1 MHQVIARCRT
11 GSSHIMRHKP
21 CQDRLCR
28 VQTHDFTLLAV
39 ADGHGSAE
47 YTRSGLGAR
56 FAVYAAQKVLPSD
69 APDEEV
75 VADIKWLYDH
85 MVARHMARHP
95 LSEREMGLLSA
106 ARLHPV
112 AAYGCTLAVAV
123 IDYAHNSTTRYCL
136 GDSGV
141 FCIDTSGHFP
151 PPLPEDPACVGSA
164 TSSMCQSPETVKQ
177 HFRIQHLDGSIMA
190 AVGVYSDGA
199 EAEDWHAADVLFS
212 KSKGDDEESTE
223 SMENRVEKLLKLT
236 DHGDDQT
243 YVLAVDPEAVTTDD
257 FQAGLAEEVHRG
269 HQVMALNRG
278 LEKRKQAEV
287 YLRLL
292 LDKAKRLSGSE
303 AVKFKDEVLR
313 PAAEEFAALNNTIEV
328 LRKEVLRKELEEVP

>member
-11 GSSHIMRHKP
+11 GSSHITRHKP
-21 CQDRLCR
+21 CQDRLCH
-28 VQTHDFTLLAV
+28 VQTPDFTLVAV

-47 YTRSGLGAR
+47 YSRSGIGAR

-85 MVARHMARHP
+85 LVARHLSRHP
-95 LSEREMGLLSA
+95 LSDREMALLSA
-106 ARLHPV
+106 AKLHPV

-141 FCIDTSGHFP
+141 FCITSGHFP
-151 PPLPEDPACVGSA
+151 PPLPEDSACVGSA

-177 HFRIQHLDGSIMA
+177 HFRIQHLDGIMAA

-199 EAEDWHAADVLFS
+199 EAEEWRAAEALF
-212 KSKGDDEESTE
+212 DDEASEE
-223 SMENRVEKLLKLT
+223 SMETRVEKLLKMC

-243 YVLAVDPEAVTTDD
+243 FVLAVDPEAVTTDD
-257 FQAGLAEEVHRG
+257 FQAGLAEEIHRG

-278 LEKRKQAEV
+278 LEKRKQSEV

-313 PAAEEFAALNNTIEV
+313 PAAEEFTALNNTIEV
-328 LRKEVLRKELEEVP
+328 LRMELEEVP

>member
-21 CQDRLCR
+21 CQDRLCH
-28 VQTHDFTLLAV
+28 VQTPDFTLVAV

-56 FAVYAAQKVLPSD
+56 FAVYAAQKILPSD

-75 VADIKWLYDH
+75 VGDIKWLYDH

-141 FCIDTSGHFP
+141 FCITSGHFP

-199 EAEDWHAADVLFS
+199 EAEEWRAAEALF
-212 KSKGDDEESTE
+212 DDEASEA
-223 SMENRVEKLLKLT
+223 SMETRVEKLLKLT

-243 YVLAVDPEAVTTDD
+243 FVLAVDPAAVTTDD
-257 FQAGLAEEVHRG
+257 FQAGLAEEIHRG
-269 HQVMALNRG
+269 HQLLAVTRG
-278 LEKRKQAEV
+278 VEKRKQMET

-328 LRKEVLRKELEEVP
+328 LRMELEEVP

>member
-11 GSSHIMRHKP
+11 GSSHITRHKP
-21 CQDRLCR
+21 CQDRLCH
-28 VQTHDFTLLAV
+28 VQTPDFTLVAV
-39 ADGHGSAE
+39 ADGHGSSE
-47 YTRSGLGAR
+47 HTRSGLGAR
-56 FAVYAAQKVLPSD
+56 FAVYAAKKILPSD

-85 MVARHMARHP
+85 LVARHLSRHP

-112 AAYGCTLAVAV
+112 AAYGCTLAAAV
-123 IDYAHNSTTRYCL
+123 IDYTRGTTTRYCL

-141 FCIDTSGHFP
+141 FCIGADGRFP
-151 PPLPEDPACVGSA
+151 PSMPEDPACVGSA
-164 TSSMCQSPETVKQ
+164 TSSMCQSPETVKE
-177 HFRIQHLDGSIMA
+177 HFRIQHLDGIMA

-199 EAEDWHAADVLFS
+199 EAEDWRAVEVLFS
-212 KSKGDDEESTE
+212 KGDEASEE

-243 YVLAVDPEAVTTDD
+243 YVLAVDPEAVTTDA

-269 HQVMALNRG
+269 HQLLAITRG
-278 LEKRKQAEV
+278 VEKRKQMET

-292 LDKAKRLSGSE
+292 LDKSKRLSGSE

-313 PAAEEFAALNNTIEV
+313 PAAEEFATLNKSIEV
-328 LRKEVLRKELEEVP
+328 LRMELEEVP

>member
-11 GSSHIMRHKP
+11 GSSHITRHKP
-21 CQDRLCR
+21 CQDRLCH
-28 VQTHDFTLLAV
+28 VQTPDFTLLAV

-75 VADIKWLYDH
+75 VKEIKGLYDH
-85 MVARHMARHP
+85 LVARHMARHP

-106 ARLHPV
+106 AWLHPV

-190 AVGVYSDGA
+190 AAVGVYSDGA
-199 EAEDWHAADVLFS
+199 EAEEWRAAEALF
-212 KSKGDDEESTE
+212 DDEASEE
-223 SMENRVEKLLKLT
+223 PMETRVEKLLKLT

-243 YVLAVDPEAVTTDD
+243 FVLAVDPEAVTTDD
-257 FQAGLAEEVHRG
+257 FQAGLAEEIHRG

-278 LEKRKQAEV
+278 LEKRKQSEV

-328 LRKEVLRKELEEVP
+328 LRKELEEVP

>member
-28 VQTHDFTLLAV
+28 VQTPDFTLVAV

-141 FCIDTSGHFP
+141 FCIGADGRFP
-151 PPLPEDPACVGSA
+151 PSMPEDPACVGSA

-177 HFRIQHLDGSIMA
+177 HFRIQHIDGIVA
-190 AVGVYSDGA
+190 AAGVYSDGA
-199 EAEDWHAADVLFS
+199 EAEDWRAAEVLFS
-212 KSKGDDEESTE
+212 KGDEASEE
-223 SMENRVEKLLKLT
+223 SMENRVEKLLKVT

-243 YVLAVDPEAVTTDD
+243 FVLAVEPDAVSTDD

-269 HQVMALNRG
+269 HQLLAITRG
-278 LEKRKQAEV
+278 VEKRKQMET

-292 LDKAKRLSGSE
+292 LGKAKRLSGNE

-313 PAAEEFAALNNTIEV
+313 PAAEEFAALNNTID
-328 LRKEVLRKELEEVP
+328 VLRKELEEVP

>member
-11 GSSHIMRHKP
+11 GSSHITRHKP
-21 CQDRLCR
+21 CQDRLCH
-28 VQTHDFTLLAV
+28 VQTPDFTLVAV

-141 FCIDTSGHFP
+141 FCITSGHFP
-151 PPLPEDPACVGSA
+151 PSMPEDPACVGSA
-164 TSSMCQSPETVKQ
+164 TSSMCQSPETVKE
-177 HFRIQHLDGSIMA
+177 HFRIQHLDGSIVA

-199 EAEDWHAADVLFS
+199 EAEDWRAAEALFS
-212 KSKGDDEESTE
+212 TGDEASEE
-223 SMENRVEKLLKLT
+223 SMENRVSKLLKLT

-243 YVLAVDPEAVTTDD
+243 FVLAVDPEAVTTDD
-257 FQAGLAEEVHRG
+257 FQAGLAEEIHRG

-278 LEKRKQAEV
+278 LEKRKQSEV

-328 LRKEVLRKELEEVP
+328 LRKELEEVP

>member
-28 VQTHDFTLLAV
+28 VQTPDFTLVAV

-75 VADIKWLYDH
+75 VKD
-85 MVARHMARHP
+85 RHMARHP
-95 LSEREMGLLSA
+95 LSDREMGLLSA

-112 AAYGCTLAVAV
+112 AAYGCTLAAAV
-123 IDYAHNSTTRYCL
+123 IDSKHNTTTLYRL
-136 GDSGV
+136 GDSGI
-141 FCIDTSGHFP
+141 FCIDTDGRFP
-151 PPLPEDPACVGSA
+151 PSMPEDPACVGSA
-164 TSSMCQSPETVKQ
+164 TSSLCQSPETVKQ
-177 HFRIQHLDGSIMA
+177 HFRIQHLDGIMA
-190 AVGVYSDGA
+190 TVGVYSDGA
-199 EAEDWHAADVLFS
+199 EAEDWRAAEVLF
-212 KSKGDDEESTE
+212 SKGDDEESTE
-223 SMENRVEKLLKLT
+223 SMENRVEKLLKVT

-243 YVLAVDPEAVTTDD
+243 FVLAVEPEAVNTDD
-257 FQAGLAEEVHRG
+257 FQTGVAEEVHRG
-269 HQVMALNRG
+269 HQLLALTRG
-278 LEKRKQAEV
+278 LEKRKQSEV

-328 LRKEVLRKELEEVP
+328 LRKELEEVP

>member
-11 GSSHIMRHKP
+11 GSSHITRHKP
-21 CQDRLCR
+21 CQDRLCH
-28 VQTHDFTLLAV
+28 VQTPDFTLVAV

-56 FAVYAAQKVLPSD
+56 FAVYAAQKILPSD

-75 VADIKWLYDH
+75 VGDIKWLYDH

-141 FCIDTSGHFP
+141 FCITSGHFP

-199 EAEDWHAADVLFS
+199 EAEEWRAAEALF
-212 KSKGDDEESTE
+212 DDEASEE
-223 SMENRVEKLLKLT
+223 SMETRVEKLLKLT

-243 YVLAVDPEAVTTDD
+243 FVLAVDPAAVTTDD
-257 FQAGLAEEVHRG
+257 FQAGLAEEIHRG

-278 LEKRKQAEV
+278 LEKRKQSEV
-287 YLRLL
+287 YLRLV

-328 LRKEVLRKELEEVP
+328 LRMELELEEVP

>member
-28 VQTHDFTLLAV
+28 VQTPDFTLVAVV
-39 ADGHGSAE
+39 ADGHGGKE

-56 FAVYAAQKVLPSD
+56 FAVYAAKKILPSD

-75 VADIKWLYDH
+75 VKDIKWLYDH
-85 MVARHMARHP
+85 LVARHLSRHP
-95 LSEREMGLLSA
+95 LSDREMGLLSA

-112 AAYGCTLAVAV
+112 AAYGCTLAAAV
-123 IDYAHNSTTRYCL
+123 IDYTRGTTSRYCL

-141 FCIDTSGHFP
+141 FCIDTDGRFP
-151 PPLPEDPACVGSA
+151 PSMPEDPACVGSA
-164 TSSMCQSPETVKQ
+164 TSSMCQSPETVKE
-177 HFRIQHLDGSIMA
+177 HFRIQHLNGIMA

-199 EAEDWHAADVLFS
+199 EAEDWRAAEVLF
-212 KSKGDDEESTE
+212 SKGDDEESTE
-223 SMENRVEKLLKLT
+223 SMENRVEKLLKVT

-243 YVLAVDPEAVTTDD
+243 FVLAVEPEAVNTDD
-257 FQAGLAEEVHRG
+257 FQTGVAEEVHRG
-269 HQVMALNRG
+269 HQLLAITRG
-278 LEKRKQAEV
+278 VEKRKQMET

-292 LDKAKRLSGSE
+292 LDKSKRLSGSE

-313 PAAEEFAALNNTIEV
+313 PAAEEFAALNKKIEV
-328 LRKEVLRKELEEVP
+328 LRKELKELEEVP

>member
-11 GSSHIMRHKP
+11 GSSHITRHKP
-21 CQDRLCR
+21 CQDRLCH
-28 VQTHDFTLLAV
+28 VQTPDFTLVAV

-141 FCIDTSGHFP
+141 FCITSGHFP

-199 EAEDWHAADVLFS
+199 EAEEWRAAEALFS
-212 KSKGDDEESTE
+212 TGDDEASEA
-223 SMENRVEKLLKLT
+223 SMETRVEKLLKMC

-243 YVLAVDPEAVTTDD
+243 FVLAVDPEAVTTDA
-257 FQAGLAEEVHRG
+257 FQAGLAEEIHRG
-269 HQVMALNRG
+269 HQLLAVTRG
-278 LEKRKQAEV
+278 VEKRKQMET

-292 LDKAKRLSGSE
+292 LDKAIRLSGSE

-328 LRKEVLRKELEEVP
+328 LRMELELEEVP

>member
-11 GSSHIMRHKP
+11 GSSHITRHKP
-21 CQDRLCR
+21 CQDRLCH
-28 VQTHDFTLLAV
+28 VQTPDFTLLAV

-75 VADIKWLYDH
+75 VKEIKGLYDH
-85 MVARHMARHP
+85 LVARHMARHP

-141 FCIDTSGHFP
+141 FCITSGHFP

-199 EAEDWHAADVLFS
+199 EAEEWRAAEALF
-212 KSKGDDEESTE
+212 DDEASEE
-223 SMENRVEKLLKLT
+223 PMENRVSKLLKLT

-243 YVLAVDPEAVTTDD
+243 FVLAVDSEAVNTDA

-278 LEKRKQAEV
+278 LEKRKQSEV

-313 PAAEEFAALNNTIEV
+313 PAAEEFTALNNTIEV
-328 LRKEVLRKELEEVP
+328 LRKELEEEVP

>member
-11 GSSHIMRHKP
+11 GSSHITRHKP
-21 CQDRLCR
+21 CQDRLCH
-28 VQTHDFTLLAV
+28 VQTPDFTLVAV

-56 FAVYAAQKVLPSD
+56 FAVYAAQKILPSD

-85 MVARHMARHP
+85 LVARHLSRHP
-95 LSEREMGLLSA
+95 LSDREMALLSA
-106 ARLHPV
+106 AKLHPV
-112 AAYGCTLAVAV
+112 SAYGCTLAVAV

-190 AVGVYSDGA
+190 AAVGVYSDGA
-199 EAEDWHAADVLFS
+199 EAEGWRAAEALF
-212 KSKGDDEESTE
+212 SKGDDEESTE
-223 SMENRVEKLLKLT
+223 SMENRVSKLLKLT
-236 DHGDDQT
+236 NHGDDQT
-243 YVLAVDPEAVTTDD
+243 FVLAVDPEAVTTDA
-257 FQAGLAEEVHRG
+257 FQAGLAKEIHRG
-269 HQVMALNRG
+269 HQLLAVTRG
-278 LEKRKQAEV
+278 VEKRKQMET

-328 LRKEVLRKELEEVP
+328 LRKELKELEEVP

>member
-11 GSSHIMRHKP
+11 GSSHITRHKP
-21 CQDRLCR
+21 CQDRLCH
-28 VQTHDFTLLAV
+28 VQTPDFTLLAV

-56 FAVYAAQKVLPSD
+56 FAVYAAQKILPSD

-75 VADIKWLYDH
+75 VGDIKWLYDH

-141 FCIDTSGHFP
+141 FCITSGHFP

-199 EAEDWHAADVLFS
+199 EAEEWRAAEALF
-212 KSKGDDEESTE
+212 DDEASEE
-223 SMENRVEKLLKLT
+223 SMETRVEKLLKLT

-243 YVLAVDPEAVTTDD
+243 FVLAVDPAAVTTDD
-257 FQAGLAEEVHRG
+257 FQAGLAEEIHRG

-278 LEKRKQAEV
+278 LEKRKQSEV
-287 YLRLL
+287 YLRLV

-328 LRKEVLRKELEEVP
+328 LRMELEEVP

>member
-1 MHQVIARCRT
+1 MHQVIARCRP
-11 GSSHIMRHKP
+11 GSSHITRHKP
-21 CQDRLCR
+21 CQDRLCC
-28 VQTHDFTLLAV
+28 VQTPDFTLVLAV
-39 ADGHGSAE
+39 ADGHGSPE
-47 YTRSGLGAR
+47 YSRSGIGAR

-75 VADIKWLYDH
+75 VGDIKWLYDH

-123 IDYAHNSTTRYCL
+123 IDSKHNTTTRYRL

-141 FCIDTSGHFP
+141 FCIGADGRFP
-151 PPLPEDPACVGSA
+151 PSMPEDPACVGSA

-199 EAEDWHAADVLFS
+199 EAEEWRAAEALF
-212 KSKGDDEESTE
+212 DDEASEE
-223 SMENRVEKLLKLT
+223 PMETRVEKLLKLT

-243 YVLAVDPEAVTTDD
+243 FVLAVDPEAVTTDD
-257 FQAGLAEEVHRG
+257 FQAGLAEEIHRG
-269 HQVMALNRG
+269 HQLLAVTRG
-278 LEKRKQAEV
+278 VEKRKQMET

-292 LDKAKRLSGSE
+292 LDKAIRLSGSE

-328 LRKEVLRKELEEVP
+328 LRMELELEEVP

>member
-11 GSSHIMRHKP
+11 GSSHITRHKP
-21 CQDRLCR
+21 CQDRLCH
-28 VQTHDFTLLAV
+28 VQTPDFTLVAV

-56 FAVYAAQKVLPSD
+56 FAVYAAKKILPSD

-123 IDYAHNSTTRYCL
+123 IDYNRGTTTRYRL
-136 GDSGV
+136 GDSSV
-141 FCIDTSGHFP
+141 FCIGADGRFP
-151 PPLPEDPACVGSA
+151 PSMPEDPACVGSA

-177 HFRIQHLDGSIMA
+177 HFRIQHIDGIMA
-190 AVGVYSDGA
+190 AAGVYSDGA
-199 EAEDWHAADVLFS
+199 EAEEWRAAEALFS
-212 KSKGDDEESTE
+212 TGDDEASEE
-223 SMENRVEKLLKLT
+223 PMETRVEKLLKMC

-243 YVLAVDPEAVTTDD
+243 FVLAVDPEAVTTDD
-257 FQAGLAEEVHRG
+257 FQAGLAEEIHRG
-269 HQVMALNRG
+269 HQLLAVTRG
-278 LEKRKQAEV
+278 VEKRKQMET

-313 PAAEEFAALNNTIEV
+313 PAAEEFAALNNTIA
-328 LRKEVLRKELEEVP
+328 VLRKELLEEVP

>member
-21 CQDRLCR
+21 CQDRLCC
-28 VQTHDFTLLAV
+28 VQTPDFTLVAV

-85 MVARHMARHP
+85 LVARHLSRHP
-95 LSEREMGLLSA
+95 LSDREMALLSA
-106 ARLHPV
+106 AKLHPV

-141 FCIDTSGHFP
+141 FSIDTSGHFP

-199 EAEDWHAADVLFS
+199 EAEEWRAAEALF
-212 KSKGDDEESTE
+212 DDEASEE
-223 SMENRVEKLLKLT
+223 PMETRVEKLLKLT

-243 YVLAVDPEAVTTDD
+243 FVLAVDPEAVTTDD
-257 FQAGLAEEVHRG
+257 FQAGLAEEIHRG
-269 HQVMALNRG
+269 HQLLAVTRG
-278 LEKRKQAEV
+278 VEKRKQMET

-313 PAAEEFAALNNTIEV
+313 PAAEEFAALNNTID
-328 LRKEVLRKELEEVP
+328 VLRKELEEVP

>member
-21 CQDRLCR
+21 CQDRLCH
-28 VQTHDFTLLAV
+28 VQTPDFTLVAV

-56 FAVYAAQKVLPSD
+56 FAVYAAQKILPSD

-75 VADIKWLYDH
+75 VGDIKWLYDH

-141 FCIDTSGHFP
+141 FSIDTSGHFP

-199 EAEDWHAADVLFS
+199 EAEGWRAAEALFF
-212 KSKGDDEESTE
+212 KGTE
-223 SMENRVEKLLKLT
+223 SMEDRVDKLLKLT

-243 YVLAVDPEAVTTDD
+243 FVLAVDPEAVNTDD

-269 HQVMALNRG
+269 HQLLALTRG
-278 LEKRKQAEV
+278 VEKRKQMET

-292 LDKAKRLSGSE
+292 LGKAKRLSGNE

-313 PAAEEFAALNNTIEV
+313 PAAEEFAALNNTID
-328 LRKEVLRKELEEVP
+328 VLRKELEEVP

>member
-177 HFRIQHLDGSIMA
+177 HFRIQHLDGIVA
-190 AVGVYSDGA
+190 AAGVYSDGA
-199 EAEDWHAADVLFS
+199 EAEDWRAADVLFS
-212 KSKGDDEESTE
+212 TGDDEESTE
-223 SMENRVEKLLKLT
+223 SMENRVSKLLKLT
-236 DHGDDQT
+236 NHGDDQT
-243 YVLAVDPEAVTTDD
+243 YVLAVDPEAVTTDA
-257 FQAGLAEEVHRG
+257 FQAGVAEEVHRG
-269 HQVMALNRG
+269 HQVMALNR
-278 LEKRKQAEV
+278 LVEKRKQAEV

-292 LDKAKRLSGSE
+292 LDKAKRLGSE

-313 PAAEEFAALNNTIEV
+313 PAAEEFATLNNSI
-328 LRKEVLRKELEEVP
+328 EVLRKELEEVQ

>member
-21 CQDRLCR
+21 CQDRLCH
-28 VQTHDFTLLAV
+28 VQTPDFTLVAV

-85 MVARHMARHP
+85 LVARHLSRHP
-95 LSEREMGLLSA
+95 LSDREMALLSA
-106 ARLHPV
+106 AKLHPV

-141 FCIDTSGHFP
+141 FSIDTSGHFP

-199 EAEDWHAADVLFS
+199 EAEEWRAAEALF
-212 KSKGDDEESTE
+212 DDEASEE
-223 SMENRVEKLLKLT
+223 PMENRVSKLLKLT

-243 YVLAVDPEAVTTDD
+243 FVLAVDPEAVTTDD
-257 FQAGLAEEVHRG
+257 FQAGLAEEIHRG
-269 HQVMALNRG
+269 HQLLAVTRG
-278 LEKRKQAEV
+278 VEKRKQMET

-328 LRKEVLRKELEEVP
+328 LRMELEEVP

>member
-11 GSSHIMRHKP
+11 GSSHITRHKP
-21 CQDRLCR
+21 CQDRLCH
-28 VQTHDFTLLAV
+28 VQTPDFTLVAV

-56 FAVYAAQKVLPSD
+56 FAVYAAQKILPSD

-75 VADIKWLYDH
+75 VGDIKWLYDH

-141 FCIDTSGHFP
+141 FSIDTSGHFP
-151 PPLPEDPACVGSA
+151 PPLTDDPACVGSA

-177 HFRIQHLDGSIMA
+177 HFRIQHLGGILA
-190 AVGVYSDGA
+190 AVGVHSDGA
-199 EAEDWHAADVLFS
+199 EAEDWRAADVLFS
-212 KSKGDDEESTE
+212 TGDEASEEP
-223 SMENRVEKLLKLT
+223 METRVEKLLKLT

-243 YVLAVDPEAVTTDD
+243 FVLAVDPEAVTTDD
-257 FQAGLAEEVHRG
+257 FQAGLAEEIHRG
-269 HQVMALNRG
+269 HQLLAVTRG
-278 LEKRKQAEV
+278 VEKRKQMET

-328 LRKEVLRKELEEVP
+328 LRKELEEVP

>member
-11 GSSHIMRHKP
+11 GSSHITRHKP
-21 CQDRLCR
+21 CQDRLCH
-28 VQTHDFTLLAV
+28 VQTHDFTLVAV
-39 ADGHGSAE
+39 ADGHGSPE
-47 YTRSGLGAR
+47 YSRSGIGAR

-141 FCIDTSGHFP
+141 FCIGADGRFP
-151 PPLPEDPACVGSA
+151 PSMPEDPACVGSA

-177 HFRIQHLDGSIMA
+177 HFRIQHLGIMA

-199 EAEDWHAADVLFS
+199 EAEDWRAAEVLFS
-212 KSKGDDEESTE
+212 KGDEASEE

-243 YVLAVDPEAVTTDD
+243 YVLAVDPEAVTTDA
-257 FQAGLAEEVHRG
+257 FQAGVAEEVHRG
-269 HQVMALNRG
+269 HQLLALTRG
-278 LEKRKQAEV
+278 VEKRKQMET

-292 LDKAKRLSGSE
+292 LGKAKRLYGNE

-313 PAAEEFAALNNTIEV
+313 PAAEEFAALNNTID
-328 LRKEVLRKELEEVP
+328 VLRKELEEVP

>member
-11 GSSHIMRHKP
+11 GSSHITRHKP
-21 CQDRLCR
+21 CQDRLCH
-28 VQTHDFTLLAV
+28 VQTPDFTLVAV

-85 MVARHMARHP
+85 LVARHLSRHP
-95 LSEREMGLLSA
+95 LSDREMALLSA
-106 ARLHPV
+106 AKLHPV
-112 AAYGCTLAVAV
+112 SAYGCTLAAAV
-123 IDYAHNSTTRYCL
+123 IDYNRGTTTRYCL

-141 FCIDTSGHFP
+141 FCIDTGGRFP
-151 PPLPEDPACVGSA
+151 PSMPEDPACVGSA

-177 HFRIQHLDGSIMA
+177 HFRIQHLNGMA

-199 EAEDWHAADVLFS
+199 EAEDWRAAEALFS
-212 KSKGDDEESTE
+212 TGDDEASEE
-223 SMENRVEKLLKLT
+223 PMETRVEKLLKMC

-243 YVLAVDPEAVTTDD
+243 FVLAVDPEAVTTDD
-257 FQAGLAEEVHRG
+257 FQAGLAEEIHRG
-269 HQVMALNRG
+269 HQLLAVTRG
-278 LEKRKQAEV
+278 VEKRKQMET

-328 LRKEVLRKELEEVP
+328 LRMELELEEVP

>member
-28 VQTHDFTLLAV
+28 VQTPDFTLVLAV
-39 ADGHGSAE
+39 GDGHGSAE

-75 VADIKWLYDH
+75 VKDIKWLYDH
-85 MVARHMARHP
+85 LVARHMARHP
-95 LSEREMGLLSA
+95 LSDREMGLLSA

-112 AAYGCTLAVAV
+112 AAYGCTLAAAV
-123 IDYAHNSTTRYCL
+123 IDSKHNTTTLYRL
-136 GDSGV
+136 GDSGI
-141 FCIDTSGHFP
+141 FCIDTDGRFP
-151 PPLPEDPACVGSA
+151 PSMPEDPACVGSA
-164 TSSMCQSPETVKQ
+164 TSSLCQSPETVKQ
-177 HFRIQHLDGSIMA
+177 HFRIQHLDGIMA
-190 AVGVYSDGA
+190 TVGVYSDGA
-199 EAEDWHAADVLFS
+199 EAEDWRAAEVLF
-212 KSKGDDEESTE
+212 SKGDDEESTE
-223 SMENRVEKLLKLT
+223 SMENRVEKLLKVT

-243 YVLAVDPEAVTTDD
+243 FVLAVEPEAVNTDD
-257 FQAGLAEEVHRG
+257 FQTGIAEEVHRG
-269 HQVMALNRG
+269 HQLLALTRG
-278 LEKRKQAEV
+278 LEKRKQSEV

-328 LRKEVLRKELEEVP
+328 LRKELEEVP

>member
-11 GSSHIMRHKP
+11 GSSHITRHKP
-21 CQDRLCR
+21 CQDRLCC
-28 VQTHDFTLLAV
+28 VQTPDFTLVLAV
-39 ADGHGSAE
+39 ADGHGSPE
-47 YTRSGLGAR
+47 YSRSGIGAR

-75 VADIKWLYDH
+75 VKEIKGLYDH
-85 MVARHMARHP
+85 LVARHMARQP
-95 LSEREMGLLSA
+95 LSDREMGLLSA

-123 IDYAHNSTTRYCL
+123 IDYNRGTTTRYCL

-141 FCIDTSGHFP
+141 FCIGADGRFP
-151 PPLPEDPACVGSA
+151 PSMPEDPACVGSA

-199 EAEDWHAADVLFS
+199 EAEGWRAAEALFF
-212 KSKGDDEESTE
+212 KGTE
-223 SMENRVEKLLKLT
+223 SMEDRVDKLLKLT

-243 YVLAVDPEAVTTDD
+243 FVLAVDPEAVNTDD

-269 HQVMALNRG
+269 HQLLALTRG
-278 LEKRKQAEV
+278 VEKRKQMET

-292 LDKAKRLSGSE
+292 LGKAKRLSGNE

-328 LRKEVLRKELEEVP
+328 LRKELEEVP

>member
-28 VQTHDFTLLAV
+28 VQTPDFTLVLAV
-39 ADGHGSAE
+39 ADGHGSPE
-47 YTRSGLGAR
+47 YSRSGIGAR

-75 VADIKWLYDH
+75 VKDIKWLYDH
-85 MVARHMARHP
+85 LVARHLSRHP
-95 LSEREMGLLSA
+95 LSDREMGLLSA

-112 AAYGCTLAVAV
+112 AAYGCTLAAAV
-123 IDYAHNSTTRYCL
+123 IDYNRGTTSRYCL
-136 GDSGV
+136 GDSDAV
-141 FCIDTSGHFP
+141 LIDASGHFP
-151 PPLPEDPACVGSA
+151 PPMPEDPACVGSA
-164 TSSMCQSPETVKQ
+164 TSSMCQSPETVKE
-177 HFRIQHLDGSIMA
+177 HFRIQHLDGIMA

-199 EAEDWHAADVLFS
+199 EAEDWRAAEVLFS
-212 KSKGDDEESTE
+212 KGDEASEE
-223 SMENRVEKLLKLT
+223 SMENRVEKLLKVT

-243 YVLAVDPEAVTTDD
+243 FVLAVEPEAVNTDD
-257 FQAGLAEEVHRG
+257 FQTGVAEEVHRG
-269 HQVMALNRG
+269 HQLLAITRG
-278 LEKRKQAEV
+278 VEKRKQMET

-292 LDKAKRLSGSE
+292 LDKSKRLSGSE

-313 PAAEEFAALNNTIEV
+313 PAAEEFAALNKKIEV
-328 LRKEVLRKELEEVP
+328 LRMELEEVP

>member
-11 GSSHIMRHKP
+11 GSSHITRHKP
-21 CQDRLCR
+21 CQDRLCH
-28 VQTHDFTLLAV
+28 VQTPDFTLVAV
-39 ADGHGSAE
+39 ADGHGSPE
-47 YTRSGLGAR
+47 YSRSGIGAR

-75 VADIKWLYDH
+75 VGDIKWLYDH

-141 FCIDTSGHFP
+141 FCITSGHFP

-190 AVGVYSDGA
+190 AAGVYSDGA
-199 EAEDWHAADVLFS
+199 EAEGWRAAEALFF
-212 KSKGDDEESTE
+212 KGTE
-223 SMENRVEKLLKLT
+223 SMEDRVDKLLKLT

-243 YVLAVDPEAVTTDD
+243 FVLAVDPEAVTTDD
-257 FQAGLAEEVHRG
+257 FQAGLAEEIHRG

-278 LEKRKQAEV
+278 VEKRKQMET

-292 LDKAKRLSGSE
+292 LDKAKRLSESE

-313 PAAEEFAALNNTIEV
+313 PAAEEFTALNNTIEV
-328 LRKEVLRKELEEVP
+328 LRMELELEEVP

>member
-28 VQTHDFTLLAV
+28 VQTPEVLAV
-39 ADGHGSAE
+39 ADGHGSKE

-112 AAYGCTLAVAV
+112 AAYGCTLAAAV
-123 IDYAHNSTTRYCL
+123 IDYTRGTTTRYCL

-141 FCIDTSGHFP
+141 FCIGADGRFP
-151 PPLPEDPACVGSA
+151 PSMPEDPACVGSA
-164 TSSMCQSPETVKQ
+164 TSSMCQSPETVKE
-177 HFRIQHLDGSIMA
+177 HFRIQHLGIMA

-199 EAEDWHAADVLFS
+199 EAEDWRAAEVLFS
-212 KSKGDDEESTE
+212 KGDEASEE

-243 YVLAVDPEAVTTDD
+243 YVLAVDPEAVTTDA
-257 FQAGLAEEVHRG
+257 FQAGVAEEVHRG
-269 HQVMALNRG
+269 HQLLAITRG
-278 LEKRKQAEV
+278 VEKRKQMET

-292 LDKAKRLSGSE
+292 LEKSKRLSGSE

-328 LRKEVLRKELEEVP
+328 LRKELKELEEVP

>member
-11 GSSHIMRHKP
+11 GSSHITRHKP
-21 CQDRLCR
+21 CQDRLCH
-28 VQTHDFTLLAV
+28 VQTPDFTLVAV

-56 FAVYAAQKVLPSD
+56 FAVYAAKKILPSD

-85 MVARHMARHP
+85 LVARHLSRHP
-95 LSEREMGLLSA
+95 LSDREMALLSA

-123 IDYAHNSTTRYCL
+123 IDYTRGTTTRYCL

-141 FCIDTSGHFP
+141 FCVGADGRFP
-151 PPLPEDPACVGSA
+151 PSMPEDPACVGSA
-164 TSSMCQSPETVKQ
+164 TSSMCQSPETVKE
-177 HFRIQHLDGSIMA
+177 HFRIQHLGIMA

-199 EAEDWHAADVLFS
+199 EAEDWRAAEALFF
-212 KSKGDDEESTE
+212 KGTE

-243 YVLAVDPEAVTTDD
+243 FVLAVEPDAVSTDD
-257 FQAGLAEEVHRG
+257 FQAGVAEEVHRG

-292 LDKAKRLSGSE
+292 LDKAKRLSDGSE

-313 PAAEEFAALNNTIEV
+313 PAAEEFAALNNTID
-328 LRKEVLRKELEEVP
+328 VLRKELEEVP

>member
-11 GSSHIMRHKP
+11 GSSHITRHKP
-21 CQDRLCR
+21 CQDRLCH
-28 VQTHDFTLLAV
+28 VQTHDFTLVAV
-39 ADGHGSAE
+39 ADGHGSPE
-47 YTRSGLGAR
+47 YSRSGIGAR

-95 LSEREMGLLSA
+95 LSDREMALLSA

-112 AAYGCTLAVAV
+112 AAYGCTLAAAV
-123 IDYAHNSTTRYCL
+123 IDYTRGTTTRYCL

-141 FCIDTSGHFP
+141 FCIGADGRFP
-151 PPLPEDPACVGSA
+151 PSMPEDPACVGSA

-177 HFRIQHLDGSIMA
+177 HFRIQHLDGIMA
-190 AVGVYSDGA
+190 AGVYSDGA
-199 EAEDWHAADVLFS
+199 EAEDWRAAEVLFS
-212 KSKGDDEESTE
+212 KGDEASEE

-243 YVLAVDPEAVTTDD
+243 YVLAVDPDAVSTDD
-257 FQAGLAEEVHRG
+257 FQAGVAEEVHRG

-292 LDKAKRLSGSE
+292 LDKAKRLSDGSE

-313 PAAEEFAALNNTIEV
+313 PAAEEFAALNNTID
-328 LRKEVLRKELEEVP
+328 VLRKELEEVP

>member
-11 GSSHIMRHKP
+11 GSSHITRHKP
-21 CQDRLCR
+21 CQDRLCH
-28 VQTHDFTLLAV
+28 VQTPDFTLLAV

-75 VADIKWLYDH
+75 VKEIKGLYDH
-85 MVARHMARHP
+85 LVARHMARHP

-190 AVGVYSDGA
+190 AAVGVYSDGA
-199 EAEDWHAADVLFS
+199 EAEEWRAAEALF
-212 KSKGDDEESTE
+212 DDEASEE
-223 SMENRVEKLLKLT
+223 PMETRVEKLLKLT

-243 YVLAVDPEAVTTDD
+243 FVLAVDPEAVTTDD
-257 FQAGLAEEVHRG
+257 FQAGLAEEIHRG
-269 HQVMALNRG
+269 HQVMALYRG
-278 LEKRKQAEV
+278 LEKRKQSEV

-328 LRKEVLRKELEEVP
+328 LRKELEEVP

>member
-11 GSSHIMRHKP
+11 GSSHITRHKP
-21 CQDRLCR
+21 CQDRLCH
-28 VQTHDFTLLAV
+28 VQTPDFTLVAV

-85 MVARHMARHP
+85 LVARHLSRHP
-95 LSEREMGLLSA
+95 LSDREMALLSA
-106 ARLHPV
+106 AKLHPV
-112 AAYGCTLAVAV
+112 SAYGCTLAAAV
-123 IDYAHNSTTRYCL
+123 IDYNRGTTTRYCL

-141 FCIDTSGHFP
+141 FCIDTGGRFP
-151 PPLPEDPACVGSA
+151 PSMPEDPACVGSA

-177 HFRIQHLDGSIMA
+177 HFRIQHLNDMA

-199 EAEDWHAADVLFS
+199 EAEDWRAAEALFS
-212 KSKGDDEESTE
+212 TGDDEASEE
-223 SMENRVEKLLKLT
+223 PMETRVEKLLKMC

-243 YVLAVDPEAVTTDD
+243 FVLAVDPEAVTTDD
-257 FQAGLAEEVHRG
+257 FQAGLAEEIHRG
-269 HQVMALNRG
+269 HQLLAVTRG
-278 LEKRKQAEV
+278 VEKRKQMET

-328 LRKEVLRKELEEVP
+328 LRMELELEEVP

>member
-21 CQDRLCR
+21 CQDRLCH
-28 VQTHDFTLLAV
+28 VQTPDFTLVAV

-47 YTRSGLGAR
+47 HTRSGLGAR
-56 FAVYAAQKVLPSD
+56 FAVYAAKKILPSD

-85 MVARHMARHP
+85 LVARHLSRHP
-95 LSEREMGLLSA
+95 LSDREMALLSA

-112 AAYGCTLAVAV
+112 AAYGCTLAAAV
-123 IDYAHNSTTRYCL
+123 IDYNRGTTSRYCL
-136 GDSGV
+136 GDSDV
-141 FCIDTSGHFP
+141 VLIDATSGHFP
-151 PPLPEDPACVGSA
+151 PSMPEDPACVGSA

-177 HFRIQHLDGSIMA
+177 HFRIQHLDGIMA

-199 EAEDWHAADVLFS
+199 EAEDWRAAEVLFS
-212 KSKGDDEESTE
+212 KGDEASEE
-223 SMENRVEKLLKLT
+223 SMENRVEKLLKVT

-243 YVLAVDPEAVTTDD
+243 FVLAVEPEAVNTDD
-257 FQAGLAEEVHRG
+257 FQTGVAEEVHRG
-269 HQVMALNRG
+269 HQLLAITRG
-278 LEKRKQAEV
+278 VEKRKQMET

-292 LDKAKRLSGSE
+292 LDKSKRLSGSE

-328 LRKEVLRKELEEVP
+328 LRKELEEVP

>member
-28 VQTHDFTLLAV
+28 VQTPDFTLVLAV

-75 VADIKWLYDH
+75 VGDIKWLYDH

-164 TSSMCQSPETVKQ
+164 TSSMCQSPETVKE
-177 HFRIQHLDGSIMA
+177 HFRIQHIDGMA

-257 FQAGLAEEVHRG
+257 FQAGLAEEVHHG

-328 LRKEVLRKELEEVP
+328 LRKELEEVP

>member
-28 VQTHDFTLLAV
+28 VQTPDFTLVLAV

-75 VADIKWLYDH
+75 VGDIKWLYDH

-164 TSSMCQSPETVKQ
+164 TSSMCQSPETVKE
-177 HFRIQHLDGSIMA
+177 HFRIQHIDGMA

-328 LRKEVLRKELEEVP
+328 LRKELEEVP

>member
-28 VQTHDFTLLAV
+28 VQTPDFTLVLAV
-39 ADGHGSAE
+39 ADGHGSPE
-47 YTRSGLGAR
+47 YSRSGIGAR
-56 FAVYAAQKVLPSD
+56 FAVYAAKKILPSD

-85 MVARHMARHP
+85 LVARHLSRHP
-95 LSEREMGLLSA
+95 LSDREMALLSA

-112 AAYGCTLAVAV
+112 AAYGCTLAAAV
-123 IDYAHNSTTRYCL
+123 IDYNRGTTTRYRL

-164 TSSMCQSPETVKQ
+164 TSSMCQSPETVKE
-177 HFRIQHLDGSIMA
+177 HFRIQHLDGIMA
-190 AVGVYSDGA
+190 TVGVYSDGA
-199 EAEDWHAADVLFS
+199 EAEDWRAAEVLFS
-212 KSKGDDEESTE
+212 KVDEASEE
-223 SMENRVEKLLKLT
+223 SMENRVEKLLKVT

-243 YVLAVDPEAVTTDD
+243 FVLAVEPDAVSTDD
-257 FQAGLAEEVHRG
+257 FQAGVAEEIHRG
-269 HQVMALNRG
+269 HQVMALNR
-278 LEKRKQAEV
+278 LVEKRKQAEV

-292 LDKAKRLSGSE
+292 LEKAKRLSVSDGSE

-313 PAAEEFAALNNTIEV
+313 PAAEEFTALNNTID
-328 LRKEVLRKELEEVP
+328 VLRKELEEVP

>member
-11 GSSHIMRHKP
+11 GSSHITRHKP
-21 CQDRLCR
+21 CQDRLCH
-28 VQTHDFTLLAV
+28 VQTHDFTLVAV
-39 ADGHGSAE
+39 ADGHGSPE
-47 YTRSGLGAR
+47 YSRSGIGAR

-95 LSEREMGLLSA
+95 LSDREMALLSA

-112 AAYGCTLAVAV
+112 AAYGCTLAAAV
-123 IDYAHNSTTRYCL
+123 IDYNRGTTSRYCL
-136 GDSGV
+136 GDSDVV
-141 FCIDTSGHFP
+141 FIDASGHFP

-164 TSSMCQSPETVKQ
+164 TSSMCQSPETVKE
-177 HFRIQHLDGSIMA
+177 HFRIQHLGIMA

-199 EAEDWHAADVLFS
+199 EAEDWRAAEVLFS
-212 KSKGDDEESTE
+212 KVDEASEE
-223 SMENRVEKLLKLT
+223 SMENRVEKLLKVT

-243 YVLAVDPEAVTTDD
+243 FVLAVEPDAVSTDD
-257 FQAGLAEEVHRG
+257 FQAGVAEEIHRG
-269 HQVMALNRG
+269 HQVMALNR
-278 LEKRKQAEV
+278 LVEKRKQAEV

-292 LDKAKRLSGSE
+292 LEKAKRLSVSDGSE

-313 PAAEEFAALNNTIEV
+313 PAAEEFATLNKSIEV
-328 LRKEVLRKELEEVP
+328 LRMELEEVP

>member
-11 GSSHIMRHKP
+11 GSSHITRHKP

-28 VQTHDFTLLAV
+28 VQTPDFTLVLAV
-39 ADGHGSAE
+39 ADGHGSPE
-47 YTRSGLGAR
+47 YSRSGIGAR
-56 FAVYAAQKVLPSD
+56 FAVYAAQKILPSD

-75 VADIKWLYDH
+75 VGDIKWLYDH

-112 AAYGCTLAVAV
+112 AAYGCTLTVAV

-199 EAEDWHAADVLFS
+199 EAEEDWRAAETLFS
-212 KSKGDDEESTE
+212 KSDEASEE
-223 SMENRVEKLLKLT
+223 SMETRVEKLLKMC

-243 YVLAVDPEAVTTDD
+243 FVLAVDPEAVTTDD
-257 FQAGLAEEVHRG
+257 FQAGLAEEIHRG
-269 HQVMALNRG
+269 HQLLAVTRG
-278 LEKRKQAEV
+278 VEKRKQMET

-328 LRKEVLRKELEEVP
+328 LRKELEEVP